1 MSRRSLDEGGS
12 TGAKSRRAKIKTK
25 AVKTGNFFAELKRR
39 NVYKVAVAY
48 AVVGWLLVQVATQV
62 FPFFEIPNWSVRLVV
77 LAIVIGFPVA
87 LVIAWAFELTPQG
100 LKRTEDADLVTSA
113 RQPRKRGWIVV
124 VIIAGA
130 MSLGLFFLGRYTA
143 GSSGTPRPVSTELRR
158 GEQSEAATVLPGK
171 SIAVLPFENLSR
183 DPDNAYFVDGIQDEI
198 LTRLSKISALKVI
211 SRTSTMRYASHPA
224 NLHEIARELGVANIL
239 EGSVQRAE
247 GAVRV
252 NVQLVEAAS
261 DSHLW
266 AETYDRDIKNIFSVE
281 SEIAQNVADALRAR
295 LLPEETARVASV
307 PTKNPQAYDL
317 FLKAEYFANQIY
329 SSTAKDPAETARNA
343 AGLYESAVASDP
355 NFALAYARLAY
366 LKARIYWYNTDPRP
380 QAIDAARNAA
390 ERALALQPEL
400 AEAHL
405 SMGYVHY
412 WGRRDYDAALAQF
425 DEARKTLPNSANV
438 LTAIAFVHR
447 RLGKMEQA
455 LDELKQS
462 AALNPRDNLLPREI
476 GSTFVYMRRYAEA
489 NPFYD
494 RALALI
500 PDDFETQ
507 VYRVTMLQMIGDF
520 DAASRALG
528 TIPADVD
535 PQGSVSFARWQLAMA
550 MHQPDAALAA
560 LEHAPTWLL
569 SIWPNSRE
577 PVALLRAEA
586 LVQKG
591 EVARA
596 RAAFLEAQ
604 QALEGLLSNPRA
616 QADAQSYLALVYA
629 GLGQK
634 EAALESGRRAT
645 ENLPASRDVIVGG
658 SYLTQLAM
666 AEAQVGEKQPALNH
680 IEQLLAIPAGHAI
693 SRASLRVDPMWDPL
707 RNDPRFQKLCE
718 DKPK

>member
-1 MSRRSLDEGGS
+1 M
-12 TGAKSRRAKIKTK
+12 
-25 AVKTGNFFAELKRR
+25 NFFAELKRR

-48 AVVGWLLVQVATQV
+48 AVVAWLLIQIATQV
-62 FPFFEIPNWSVRLVV
+62 FPFFEIPNWAVRLVV
-77 LAIVIGFPVA
+77 LLLIIGFPVA
-87 LVIAWAFELTPQG
+87 LILSWAYEITPEGIKFESEIDPANSITRKTGRKIVAFTAVVAAIAAG
-100 LKRTEDADLVTSA
+100 LLVFQMVRSRST
-113 RQPRKRGWIVV
+113 I
-124 VIIAGA
+124 
-130 MSLGLFFLGRYTA
+130 
-143 GSSGTPRPVSTELRR
+143 TPRETASLART
-158 GEQSEAATVLPGK
+158 EAATVSNR

-198 LTRLSKISALKVI
+198 LTRLAKVSALKVI
-211 SRTSTMRYASHPA
+211 SRTSTTRYASHPA

-252 NVQLVEAAS
+252 NVQLIETET

-307 PTKNPQAYDL
+307 PTKNPEAYDL

-329 SSTAKDPAETARNA
+329 SSSAKDPAETAQHA
-343 AGLYESAVASDP
+343 AGLYESAVVSDP
-355 NFALAYARLAY
+355 DFALAYARLAY
-366 LKARIYWYNTDPRP
+366 LKARIYWYNTDPSP
-380 QAIDAARNAA
+380 QAIEAARNAA
-390 ERALALQPEL
+390 DRALALQPEL

-405 SMGYVHY
+405 SMGYVYY
-412 WGRRDYDAALAQF
+412 WGRRDYDAALAEF
-425 DEARKTLPNSANV
+425 DKARKSLPNGANV

-494 RALALI
+494 RALALV

-507 VYRVTMLQMIGDF
+507 VFRVTMLEAIGDF
-520 DAASRALG
+520 DAAHKALA
-528 TIPADVD
+528 TIPADID
-535 PQGSVSFARWQLAMA
+535 PQGSVSFARWQSALATR
-550 MHQPDAALAA
+550 QPDAALAA
-560 LEHAPTWLL
+560 VDRAPAWSL

-577 PVALLRAEA
+577 PVALLRAQA
-586 LVQKG
+586 LLQKG
-591 EVARA
+591 EIARA

-634 EAALESGRRAT
+634 EAALESGRRAI
-645 ENLPASRDVIVGG
+645 EILPASRDVIIGG
-658 SYLTQLAM
+658 SYLTQLAI
-666 AEAQVGEKQPALNH
+666 AEAQVGEKQSALNH
-680 IEQLLAIPAGHAI
+680 IEQLLEIPAGHAV
-693 SRASLRVDPMWDPL
+693 SRASLRFDPVWDPL
-707 RNDPRFQKLCE
+707 RSDPRFQKLCE
-718 DKPK
+718 EKKP

>member
-1 MSRRSLDEGGS
+1 MNP
-12 TGAKSRRAKIKTK
+12 
-25 AVKTGNFFAELKRR
+25 VNFFAELKRR

-62 FPFFEIPNWSVRLVV
+62 FPFFEIPNWAVRLVV
-77 LAIVIGFPVA
+77 LAIAIGFPIA
-87 LVIAWAFELTPQG
+87 LIVAWAFELTPEG
-100 LKRTEDADLVTSA
+100 LKRTEDVDLATSA
-113 RQPRKRGWIVV
+113 RQPRRHTWIFVV
-124 VIIAGA
+124 VAGA
-130 MSLGLFFLGRYTA
+130 SLSIGLFFIGRYTVA
-143 GSSGTPRPVSTELRR
+143 NKTMPRPASTELPR
-158 GEQSEAATVLPGK
+158 GEQSEAATASPPK

-183 DPDNAYFVDGIQDEI
+183 DPDNTYFVDGIQDEI

-211 SRTSTMRYASHPA
+211 SRTSTSRYASHPA
-224 NLHEIARELGVANIL
+224 NLHEIARDLGVANIL

-252 NVQLVEAAS
+252 NVQLIEAAS

-295 LLPEETARVASV
+295 LLPEEAARVASV

-329 SSTAKDPAETARNA
+329 SSSTKDPAETARTA

-355 NFALAYARLAY
+355 TFALAYARLAY

-412 WGRRDYDAALAQF
+412 WGRRDYDAALAEF

-476 GSTFVYMRRYAEA
+476 GSTFVYMRRYTEA
-489 NPFYD
+489 IPFYD

-507 VYRVTMLQMIGDF
+507 VYRVTMLQMNGDF
-520 DAASRALG
+520 DAASRALA

-560 LEHAPTWLL
+560 LEHATTWLL

-577 PVALLRAEA
+577 PVALLRAQA

-596 RAAFLEAQ
+596 RAAFLQAQ
-604 QALEGLLSNPRA
+604 QALEGLLNNQRA

-634 EAALESGRRAT
+634 EAALESGRGAT
-645 ENLPASRDVIVGG
+645 EKLPASRDVIVGG

-666 AEAQVGEKQPALNH
+666 AEAQVGEKQSALNH

-707 RNDPRFQKLCE
+707 RNDPGFQKLCE
-718 DKPK
+718 DQPK